1 MDNMIKAIFSAS
13 PTNMTMAQALQWD
26 YNPSLISIPVFFVS
40 SMGNGDENLVV
51 SGTQLQEIFH
61 LKNHKGENESMQ
73 EQTRT
78 PVFQNSDGTWG
89 HLTKT
94 INPLICTIEYGSST
108 RFSSKEE
115 AEKSYQKSMDSYQ
128 DLLSMLKKT
137 RNVPFTF
144 SEYLDYWIKE
154 IQALRRITIARSNEK
169 NVKDRRNHFF

>member
-1 MDNMIKAIFSAS
+1 
-13 PTNMTMAQALQWD
+13 
-26 YNPSLISIPVFFVS
+26 
-40 SMGNGDENLVV
+40 
-51 SGTQLQEIFH
+51 
-61 LKNHKGENESMQ
+61 MQ

-169 NVKDRRNHFF
+169 NVKDRRIIFSDHCAYRSNIIDLVFSKPAVVDDYIKFRQAVRLKQSILLC

>member
-1 MDNMIKAIFSAS
+1 MFRDKE
-13 PTNMTMAQALQWD
+13 T
-26 YNPSLISIPVFFVS
+26 
-40 SMGNGDENLVV
+40 
-51 SGTQLQEIFH
+51 FH
-61 LKNHKGENESMQ
+61 IKNHKGENESMQ
-73 EQTRT
+73 KQTKT

-94 INPLICTIEYGSST
+94 VNPLICTIEYGSST
-108 RFSSKEE
+108 GFSSKEE

-154 IQALRRITIARSNEK
+154 IQAPASNGSSTLARDQW
-169 NVKDRRNHFF
+169 VADLII

>member
-1 MDNMIKAIFSAS
+1 MFRDK
-13 PTNMTMAQALQWD
+13 
-26 YNPSLISIPVFFVS
+26 
-40 SMGNGDENLVV
+40 
-51 SGTQLQEIFH
+51 EIFH
-61 LKNHKGENESMQ
+61 VKNHKGENESMQ

-115 AEKSYQKSMDSYQ
+115 AEKSYQKSMDSHQ

>member
-1 MDNMIKAIFSAS
+1 
-13 PTNMTMAQALQWD
+13 
-26 YNPSLISIPVFFVS
+26 
-40 SMGNGDENLVV
+40 
-51 SGTQLQEIFH
+51 
-61 LKNHKGENESMQ
+61 MQ

-144 SEYLDYWIKE
+144 SEYLDCAY
-154 IQALRRITIARSNEK
+154 RSNIIDLVFSK
-169 NVKDRRNHFF
+169 PAVVDDYIKFRQAVRLKQSILLC

>member
-1 MDNMIKAIFSAS
+1 MFRDK
-13 PTNMTMAQALQWD
+13 
-26 YNPSLISIPVFFVS
+26 
-40 SMGNGDENLVV
+40 
-51 SGTQLQEIFH
+51 EIFH
-61 LKNHKGENESMQ
+61 VKNHKGENESMQ

-94 INPLICTIEYGSST
+94 VNPLICTIEYGSST
-108 RFSSKEE
+108 GFSSKEE
-115 AEKSYQKSMDSYQ
+115 AEKSYQKSMDYYQ

-154 IQALRRITIARSNEK
+154 IQAPASNGSSTLARDQWVADLIIQPHLHKDMLLSCITPNYINQILESCQEYCSNGGYYAYK
-169 NVKDRRNHFF
+169 LLHKV